1 MIRKLKKK
9 AFTLIEL
16 LVVIAILAVLATV
29 GIIGY
34 GAFTKKAKE
43 SNDIYLVKQMN
54 IVLEASEVLDGKNKT
69 MTDALDDVFDKGYD
83 LTKLTPTSEKY
94 NIVWDS
100 VNDRMVLLNDQ
111 REIVFPKEKMSAN
124 KDLYVIVSTKDEI
137 KNTYKD
143 YSFYLR
149 DNFNNNQEISL
160 SISNGIDVGNNEN
173 ITSISYA
180 NETKHTVAIRT
191 NGGTLNINA
200 SQDTVNHFGWVK
212 KLNVQS
218 VATNDCYHEYGFVGE
233 LKTFASGK
241 FVAYDGC
248 EFHQTKEAVESV
260 IGSNAKDLTKA
271 KFGQHYYKNG
281 KCIVE
286 GCTVV
291 DHEHVYVEES
301 RTEAT
306 CTGDGSVQEKCTIC
320 GATKTEII
328 KKLNHEWTNYTIDDS
343 KHSHTC
349 TKCNTIEEG
358 EHNTNGENG
367 KCSICGYLG
376 VKNGLVDGYYYKNN
390 ELYTGNEGNYEFK
403 NGVLVIK
410 DSYDE
415 ENNKHNFIIS
425 NDIPYDYLTDKLFID
440 TGDVFS
446 YKYSFSIIDETKKYS
461 VDSAFIKEPLYDLKN
476 KQGWGKNE
484 YDILMGKNQVTQMIG
499 SDDFTSYMKVIGYDS
514 LSTDNINS
522 YIEKYNNESLKIK
535 YSEFLK
541 LKYLREMTIVSIDD
555 QLCNVSV
562 AGVYQ
567 NNNNS
572 YFNLGSGTLDDPK
585 ILFTTDGEGRM
596 MIQVSINLYDEIE
609 TAYTSI
615 YFDENGKYKNDKGFS
630 MGCNYDEA
638 NNEVKV
644 IYENNVITKF
654 KINVSDNIYKVIVND
669 NEEVQY
675 IENKT
680 TITQSLNNVLSGLE
694 KLSLRDIDYQKV
706 NSDFNL
712 SSTNLRFKEIDPEV
726 IEFIYDTYYIKFCA
740 VIYSSNHNVEFNC
753 DIKNLLNNNLD
764 NNALIDDAIKLVTTD
779 NNWFGEYIYSNPF
792 QDVEF
797 PGPSIEIFLTV

>member
-1 MIRKLKKK
+1 
-9 AFTLIEL
+9 
-16 LVVIAILAVLATV
+16 
-29 GIIGY
+29 
-34 GAFTKKAKE
+34 
-43 SNDIYLVKQMN
+43 
-54 IVLEASEVLDGKNKT
+54 
-69 MTDALDDVFDKGYD
+69 
-83 LTKLTPTSEKY
+83 
-94 NIVWDS
+94 
-100 VNDRMVLLNDQ
+100 
-111 REIVFPKEKMSAN
+111 
-124 KDLYVIVSTKDEI
+124 
-137 KNTYKD
+137 
-143 YSFYLR
+143 
-149 DNFNNNQEISL
+149 
-160 SISNGIDVGNNEN
+160 
-173 ITSISYA
+173 
-180 NETKHTVAIRT
+180 
-191 NGGTLNINA
+191 
-200 SQDTVNHFGWVK
+200 
-212 KLNVQS
+212 
-218 VATNDCYHEYGFVGE
+218 
-233 LKTFASGK
+233 
-241 FVAYDGC
+241 
-248 EFHQTKEAVESV
+248 
-260 IGSNAKDLTKA
+260 
-271 KFGQHYYKNG
+271 
-281 KCIVE
+281 
-286 GCTVV
+286 
-291 DHEHVYVEES
+291 
-301 RTEAT
+301 
-306 CTGDGSVQEKCTIC
+306 
-320 GATKTEII
+320 
-328 KKLNHEWTNYTIDDS
+328 
-343 KHSHTC
+343 
-349 TKCNTIEEG
+349 
-358 EHNTNGENG
+358 
-367 KCSICGYLG
+367 
-376 VKNGLVDGYYYKNN
+376 
-390 ELYTGNEGNYEFK
+390 
-403 NGVLVIK
+403 
-410 DSYDE
+410 
-415 ENNKHNFIIS
+415 
-425 NDIPYDYLTDKLFID
+425 
-440 TGDVFS
+440 
-446 YKYSFSIIDETKKYS
+446 
-461 VDSAFIKEPLYDLKN
+461 
-476 KQGWGKNE
+476 
-484 YDILMGKNQVTQMIG
+484 
-499 SDDFTSYMKVIGYDS
+499 
-514 LSTDNINS
+514 
-522 YIEKYNNESLKIK
+522 
-535 YSEFLK
+535 
-541 LKYLREMTIVSIDD
+541 MTIVSIDD